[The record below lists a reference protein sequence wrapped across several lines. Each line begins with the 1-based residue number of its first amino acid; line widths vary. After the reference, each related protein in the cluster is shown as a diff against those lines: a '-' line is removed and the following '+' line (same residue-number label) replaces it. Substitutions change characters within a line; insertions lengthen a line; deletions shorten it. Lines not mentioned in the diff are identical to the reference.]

1 MPRWRDLYRRLA
13 FPPGALA
20 IVGGHMWVGT
30 VHDTSAVTRVTMLSS
45 EGRLIATTPVPYPA
59 VNITPSSRNSAW
71 VTFGGDNT
79 VSPAALRITAS

>member
-1 MPRWRDLYRRLA
+1 
-13 FPPGALA
+13 
-20 IVGGHMWVGT
+20 
-30 VHDTSAVTRVTMLSS
+30 MLSS

-79 VSPAALRITAS
+79 VSPAALRITAP

>member
-30 VHDTSAVTRVTMLSS
+30 VHDTGALTRVTMLSS
-45 EGRLIATTPVPYPA
+45 EGRLIATTPGP
-59 VNITPSSRNSAW
+59 TRGQHHPSSRNSAW

-79 VSPAALRITAS
+79 VSPAALRITAP